1 MELLILDEKL
11 SGVDTLDIFE
21 SLIWTDRY
29 SKCGDFEI
37 YVPAST
43 KMLSK
48 LQKDRYIYA
57 KESEHVMIIEDRNI
71 ETDVEQGAHLCVTG
85 RSLES
90 ILERRIIWN
99 QTILSGSLQDSIEK
113 LLNENAISPSDPK
126 RKIPNLSFKKSSDSK
141 ITQLTIEAQFWGEN
155 LYEAIVSICE
165 SYSIGFKILLDGT
178 NFVFSLYAGADRSY
192 DQTTNPYVVFSP
204 NFDNLLNSN
213 YIESD
218 KTLKTVTLIAGEG
231 EGSERKTTTAQI
243 STGTGEG
250 LKRRELFT
258 DAGDISQTVDGE
270 KISESDYLNQLKQRG
285 DEELAK
291 NKATNSFEG
300 QVDSNATYFYGA
312 DYYLGDIVQVSNEY
326 GIESRSRVTEYVICQ
341 DENGI
346 ETYPAFDPI

>member
-1 MELLILDEKL
+1 MELLILDESL

-37 YVPAST
+37 YVPVSE

-48 LQKDRYIYA
+48 LQKDRYVYLR
-57 KESEHVMIIEDRNI
+57 ESEHIMIIEDRNI
-71 ETDVEQGAHLCVTG
+71 ETDVEQGTHLCVTG

-99 QTILSGSLQDSIEK
+99 QTVLSGNLQDNIQK
-113 LLNENAISPSDPK
+113 LLNENAISPSDSK

-141 ITQLTIEAQFWGEN
+141 ITKLTIEAQCWGEN
-155 LYEAIVSICE
+155 LYDAIVSICE

-192 DQTTNPYVVFSP
+192 GQTTNPYVVFSP

-218 KTLKTVTLIAGEG
+218 KTLKTITLIAGEG
-231 EGSERKTTTAQI
+231 KGSERKTTISQI
-243 STGTGEG
+243 STGAGEG
-250 LKRRELFT
+250 LKRREMFT

-270 KISESDYLNQLKQRG
+270 QISESDYLNQLKQRG
-285 DEELAK
+285 DEDLAK

-300 QVDSNATYFYGA
+300 QVDSSATYFYGV

-326 GIESRSRVTEYVICQ
+326 GIESRSRVSEYVMCQ

-346 ETYPAFDPI
+346 ETYPTFDPI

>member
-11 SGVDTLDIFE
+11 SGIDTLDIFE

-37 YVPAST
+37 YVPASIQ
-43 KMLSK
+43 MLSK
-48 LQKDRYIYA
+48 LQKDRYIYT
-57 KESEHVMIIEDRNI
+57 KESEHVMIIEDTNI
-71 ETDVEQGAHLCVTG
+71 ETDVEDGNHLCVTG

-99 QTILSGSLQDSIEK
+99 QTVLSGSLQNGVEK

-126 RKIPNLSFKKSSDSK
+126 RKIPNLSFKKSEDPK
-141 ITQLTIEAQFWGEN
+141 VTELTIEAQYWGDN
-155 LYEAIVSICE
+155 LYDTIVSICE
-165 SYSIGFKILLDGT
+165 SYSLGFKILLEGT

-192 DQTTNPYVVFSP
+192 DQTVNPYVIFSP

-218 KTLKTVTLIAGEG
+218 KTLKTVALVVGEG
-231 EGSERKTTTAQI
+231 EGSNRKATTSEI
-243 STGTGEG
+243 STGAGEG

-270 KISESDYLNQLKQRG
+270 KISDADYLNQLKQRG

-300 QVDSNATYFYGA
+300 QVDSNATYFYGT

-326 GIESRSRVTEYVICQ
+326 GIESRSRVTEYVRCQ
-341 DENGI
+341 NENGI
-346 ETYPAFDPI
+346 DTYPTFDPV